1 MAKLSAF
8 GRFWVNR
15 FNARFSKRA
24 FDLFR
29 DRLAL
34 DDSNCLEIGA
44 GKGFLSYLVFQHYHP
59 GRLVVTDYD
68 PSQVEEARGLFESKL
83 GQTPSAVEFRAAD
96 ALELPF
102 EDGSFDAVFAMAVLH
117 HVEKRDWQFKNIP
130 KALSEVRRVLRPGGT
145 FVYRELFNKD
155 AIRRTLTSLGFQEV
169 FAKRQYPITDFCIYR
184 RDLLS

>member
-8 GRFWVNR
+8 GKFWVNR

-29 DRLAL
+29 ERLAL
-34 DDSNCLEIGA
+34 DDSHCLEIGA
-44 GKGFLSYLVFQHYHP
+44 GKGFLSYLIFQHYHP
-59 GRLVVTDYD
+59 RRLVVTDYD
-68 PSQVEEARGLFESKL
+68 PSQVKEARRLFEIKL
-83 GQTPSAVEFRAAD
+83 GDIPSSVEFRAAD

-102 EDGSFDAVFAMAVLH
+102 EDGTFHAVFAMAVLH

-130 KALSEVRRVLRPGGT
+130 KALNEVRRVLKPRGA
-145 FVYRELFNKD
+145 FVYRELFNKN

-169 FAKRQYPITDFCIYR
+169 FARRQYPITDFCIYR
-184 RDLLS
+184 RDPLT